1 MDKNFI
7 KKTALELADQIIIL
21 ENIDDK
27 ELKALKK
34 EKDEDFIK
42 NDCRDRI
49 AKLEALLEEGSKEKD
64 EMRITILALT
74 EKVAQLTVKVEFLE
88 KENIHIDIANAILE

>member
-34 EKDEDFIK
+34 EKDPTFKTTGESAVSFHIK
-42 NDCRDRI
+42 
-49 AKLEALLEEGSKEKD
+49 ALKELI
-64 EMRITILALT
+64 EML
-74 EKVAQLTVKVEFLE
+74 
-88 KENIHIDIANAILE
+88 